1 MASGPLKKRFRS
13 ILRRTLFHPTNWENH
28 VETRKKRKRTSK
40 TRTRARPRR
49 RRRRCRFRT
58 KETRRHSMPRLDFV
72 FFGRKGAFSLGRL
85 RHTRMKRMHDV
96 TTVRSLICFTKKKR
110 ENEDAKPRAREDA
123 RPAEEGNA
131 NANAYLAL
139 FSTRR
144 EQTKE
149 RNHRVRD
156 ASMMCASSLNRE

>member
-1 MASGPLKKRFRS
+1 M
-13 ILRRTLFHPTNWENH
+13 
-28 VETRKKRKRTSK
+28 ETRKRDGERGHPTPA
-40 TRTRARPRR
+40 RARAR

-58 KETRRHSMPRLDFV
+58 RKTRRHSMPRLV
-72 FFGRKGAFSLGRL
+72 FFFFVRKGALARKRL
-85 RHTRMKRMHDV
+85 RHAIEENATKQRFGRL
-96 TTVRSLICFTKKKR
+96 LICFKVGKKK

-131 NANAYLAL
+131 SANAYLAL

-149 RNHRVRD
+149 RNRRVRE
-156 ASMMCASSLNRE
+156 ASMMCASSLKRG

>member
-1 MASGPLKKRFRS
+1 
-13 ILRRTLFHPTNWENH
+13 
-28 VETRKKRKRTSK
+28 
-40 TRTRARPRR
+40 
-49 RRRRCRFRT
+49 
-58 KETRRHSMPRLDFV
+58 
-72 FFGRKGAFSLGRL
+72 
-85 RHTRMKRMHDV
+85 MKRMHDV
-96 TTVRSLICFTKKKR
+96 TTVRSLICFTKKKKR

>member
-28 VETRKKRKRTSK
+28 VETRKRERGQSRPARARARVAVVVVAVFERRKRDDT
-40 TRTRARPRR
+40 
-49 RRRRCRFRT
+49 RCRGSISFFRSQ
-58 KETRRHSMPRLDFV
+58 RRVLAWEITPHADEENARRNNGSVAYL
-72 FFGRKGAFSLGRL
+72 K
-85 RHTRMKRMHDV
+85 
-96 TTVRSLICFTKKKR
+96 KKKR
-110 ENEDAKPRAREDA
+110 ENGDAKPRAREDA

-156 ASMMCASSLNRE
+156 ASMMCCFFSKP

>member
-1 MASGPLKKRFRS
+1 M
-13 ILRRTLFHPTNWENH
+13 WETH
-28 VETRKKRKRTSK
+28 VETRKRDGERGHPTPA
-40 TRTRARPRR
+40 RARA

-58 KETRRHSMPRLDFV
+58 RKTRRHSMSRLVFV
-72 FFGRKGAFSLGRL
+72 FFGRKGSLAREITSRKNEKMQHNNGSVVCL
-85 RHTRMKRMHDV
+85 
-96 TTVRSLICFTKKKR
+96 SALSEKK

-139 FSTRR
+139 FLTRR

-149 RNHRVRD
+149 RNHRVRE
-156 ASMMCASSLNRE
+156 ASMMCASSLNHE